1 MRVACFYGDNLD
13 PRTEAALRAYS
24 PVPVDWVHTPGPD
37 RGDQATDIYARELEK
52 RWGGND
58 DLMLVEQDKEI
69 GPGTLEDM
77 EGCPELWCGYTYWLY
92 PPPHTALACGGFGV
106 VRFSPQVRWQVSV
119 ADFDSGIQQGIDRLF
134 HDLVLKRYGVRMH
147 VHGHVL
153 HHHVY
158 EPRPES
164 VRLHVAMLR
173 ASGMLP
179 PASAPVVSDPGL
191 LPGSYRLP
199 GR

>member
-1 MRVACFYGDNLD
+1 MRVACFYGNNLD
-13 PRTEAALRAYS
+13 PRTKTALLRHS

-37 RGDQATDIYARELEK
+37 MGDEATDIYARELEK
-52 RWGGND
+52 RWGGD
-58 DLMLVEQDKEI
+58 DDFMLVEQDKEI
-69 GPGTLEDM
+69 EAGTLENM

-92 PPPHTALACGGFGV
+92 PVPHTALACGGFGV
-106 VRFSPQVRWQVSV
+106 VRFSPQVRKLVNV
-119 ADFDSGIQQGIDRLF
+119 ADFDIGIQKGIDRLF
-134 HDLVLKRYGVRMH
+134 HDLVLERYGVTMH

-158 EPRPES
+158 EPRSQE
-164 VRLHVAMLR
+164 VRLYVAMLR
-173 ASGMLP
+173 ATGALP
-179 PASAPVVSDPGL
+179 AAEAPPVSDPGL